1 MLYIYI
7 YINSYD
13 HVTPDTEDFDHVE
26 CERFEV
32 QARTS
37 QYREW
42 MYMKRKDSR
51 KFETHEI

>member
-51 KFETHEI
+51 KLETHEI